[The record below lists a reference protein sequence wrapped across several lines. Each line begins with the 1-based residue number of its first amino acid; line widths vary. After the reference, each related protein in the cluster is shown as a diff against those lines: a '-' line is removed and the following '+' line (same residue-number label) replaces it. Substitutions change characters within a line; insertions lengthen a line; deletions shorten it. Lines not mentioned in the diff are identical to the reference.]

1 MDGACV
7 PIQDKQAANWCPIH
21 SRQSHSSLL
30 LLLLLRTGTTSLPAE
45 LNRILNSIKDLDER
59 SDGA

>member
-1 MDGACV
+1 MPIEEDLAGCRSV
-7 PIQDKQAANWCPIH
+7 PTSIPT
-21 SRQSHSSLL
+21 RQSLPSLL
-30 LLLLLRTGTTSLPAE
+30 LLNFCTGTTSLPAE